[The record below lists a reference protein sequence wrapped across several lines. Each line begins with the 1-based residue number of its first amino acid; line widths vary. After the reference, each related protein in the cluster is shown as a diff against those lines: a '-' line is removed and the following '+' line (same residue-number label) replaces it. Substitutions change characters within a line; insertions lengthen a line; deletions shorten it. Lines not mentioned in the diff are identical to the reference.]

1 VKRSPL
7 RRWTRETSVVVP
19 KDTHRSGVI
28 SLTREITGAC
38 AIRAPGCL
46 RLTNTRFWRESAPAW
61 VCSRSCRGEKSVRVR
76 RPSIGRSRT
85 TRSVHG
91 SRTLIPCRP
100 TQRERPSN
108 LQVTRGLPRSWIQKL
123 ICPRG
128 SSRVFRIGVFDFE
141 GGREGARPSSA
152 LVPTSTNLAVL
163 AGWRHSPGPGR
174 KRSSRVRP
182 WRRRSVTVTPPLS
195 AFNSLAG
202 CRPWRGTEPTAVRAT
217 VRYPNASGSPPC
229 SPIAT
234 ARGGALQQKCIRVDK
249 LAGRKR
255 NGGGSRRASFQSLQS
270 LSMCSRRRRR
280 YGWCMTAV
288 EQCSQLARPQSCPS
302 RSMV

>member
-1 VKRSPL
+1 VNRSPL

-85 TRSVHG
+85 ARSVHG

-141 GGREGARPSSA
+141 GGREGARPCSA
-152 LVPTSTNLAVL
+152 LVPTSTTLPFWPDGGTHLVQVENDRRASGHGVVGALPLHRRCRRSIRLRVA
-163 AGWRHSPGPGR
+163 GPGAE
-174 KRSSRVRP
+174 RSPQRCV
-182 WRRRSVTVTPPLS
+182 RRSDTPM
-195 AFNSLAG
+195 
-202 CRPWRGTEPTAVRAT
+202 RPAHRRA
-217 VRYPNASGSPPC
+217 RRS
-229 SPIAT
+229 
-234 ARGGALQQKCIRVDK
+234 RQREGGALQQKCIRVDK